1 MVKWRKHNGKK
12 RLRVMSVELVTMGI
26 LWCYLYIYII
36 IASIEF
42 GIGFFAYYGRFVSKK
57 PSVHKLE
64 YAYDPRLWHI
74 TIIFFVLF
82 VVGLIGF
89 FPDTLEYYGRALII
103 PGIVVVILILI
114 RFLAHLL
121 YKKEKNTGWFLFVY
135 GSTGLL
141 IPAALSIGLTI
152 SEGGFIRRENEVVEL
167 LSWKLFLSPYSW
179 SVVFLAVVSVL
190 FISASFLY
198 FYKQRMGDI
207 AASETTRGYALFWSV
222 PAIFASILVI
232 VSLRGHNIRHF
243 ESGLDVWWL
252 FALSLIFYFGAVYL
266 IYTRKRQGLAF
277 LFVLL
282 QFLTAFFGYGI
293 SHLPFILD
301 PFITIQ
307 SFKGERGWAALAAL
321 LIIGVLLIVP
331 FGRMVR
337 KLLDDKKQ

>member
-1 MVKWRKHNGKK
+1 MTA
-12 RLRVMSVELVTMGI
+12 ELITMAL
-26 LWCYLYIYII
+26 LWCCLYIYII

-42 GIGFFAYYGRFVSKK
+42 GVGFFAYYGRFISKK
-57 PSVHKLE
+57 PNVHKLDN
-64 YAYDPRLWHI
+64 AYDPRLWHI
-74 TIIFFVLF
+74 TIIFFILF

-89 FPDTLEYYGRALII
+89 YPDTLEYYGKALII
-103 PGIVVVILILI
+103 PALVVFGLILI
-114 RFLAHLL
+114 RSLAHLL
-121 YKKEKNTGWFLFVY
+121 YKKDKNTGWFLFVY

-152 SEGGFIRRENEVVEL
+152 SEGGFIRNDDGKVEL
-167 LSWKLFLSPYSW
+167 LSRKLFLSPYSW
-179 SVVFLAVVSVL
+179 SVVFLAIVSVL

-252 FALSLIFYFGAVYL
+252 FVLSLIFYFAAVSL
-266 IYTRKRQGLAF
+266 IYRKKRQGLAF
-277 LFVLL
+277 IFVLL

-307 SFKGERGWAALAAL
+307 SFKGERAWLALVVL
-321 LIIGVLLIVP
+321 FLIGVLLMVP
-331 FGRMVR
+331 FGRMIR
-337 KLLDDKKQ
+337 RLLNGKR